1 MAGAKLKPVEKKKEE
16 SKIDTRSDLL
26 DQIRKGR
33 KLRKVEKLDQQKQM
47 KVRFVQRMTIN
58 APHDHQLQ

>member
-1 MAGAKLKPVEKKKEE
+1 MLAGAKLKPVEKKKEE

-47 KVRFVQRMTIN
+47 KVRFVQ
-58 APHDHQLQ
+58 